1 MKQRWT
7 RRLLYGLC
15 AIHFS
20 IVIDTNFGHLYKH
33 LPKSERF
40 AHLHPLFGK
49 LINTDFLGL
58 YASYTGIHGGYTFYS
73 PSVGNSYQI
82 HFHCQSNK
90 VNSYYNSPGIR
101 TEAGRIRYQ
110 SFLDMSTIFLEKD
123 QEEAKESVRL
133 AVKLATE
140 EFVRQYPSDSIVST
154 LITKLTPTLEALRSD
169 HHQKTVYVSLYQY
182 ASTSSTTHL

>member
-1 MKQRWT
+1 MKQRWI

-33 LPKSERF
+33 LPKSKGS
-40 AHLHPLFGK
+40 AYPHVLFGK
-49 LINTDFLGL
+49 LINETFLGL

-82 HFHCQSNK
+82 HFRCQSNK

-101 TEAGRIRYQ
+101 TETGRIRYQ
-110 SFLDMSTIFLEKD
+110 SFLDMSTIFLEKGK
-123 QEEAKESVRL
+123 EEAKESVRL

-140 EFVRQYPSDSIVST
+140 ELTRQHPSDSIVST
-154 LITKLTPTLEALRSD
+154 LITRITPTLEALRSD
-169 HHQKTVYVSLYQY
+169 HHQKNVYVSLYQY
-182 ASTSSTTHL
+182 ASTGNTTTL